1 MKEISHHP
9 LNVKMSNVFRKVHLD
24 LTHIGFVSAIPD
36 FQGVG
41 RRRSSQD
48 SLTEIKTVTQL
59 FTLVSWR

>member
-9 LNVKMSNVFRKVHLD
+9 LNVKMSNVFRKGHLD

-41 RRRSSQD
+41 RRRSRQD
-48 SLTEIKTVTQL
+48 SLMEIKAVIQL
-59 FTLVSWR
+59 FTLISWR

>member
-9 LNVKMSNVFRKVHLD
+9 FNVKMSDVFGNTHLG
-24 LTHIGFVSAIPD
+24 LKHIGFVSAIPD

-41 RRRSSQD
+41 RRRSSPD
-48 SLTEIKTVTQL
+48 SLTEIQTVIQV